1 MLMLRQKRC
10 DKIDQAKMHNAER
23 CRLSRNNIMISCAVC
38 FASQAALLAAL
49 FGSYFQDQYIAVMF
63 TPVVSVWMLITRF
76 ICGLILHL
84 ALFEEFGRGIKLMK
98 FAMNHSDV
106 FDCSGAAFTVA
117 MMQATITLM
126 VEVLNILV
134 ICMSNNVGDVVMNFI
149 ALAIIADFD
158 DFIY

>member
-1 MLMLRQKRC
+1 M
-10 DKIDQAKMHNAER
+10 DKIDQAKMCNAET

-38 FASQAALLAAL
+38 FASQVALLVAL
-49 FGSYFQDQYIAVMF
+49 FESYFKEQYIAVMF

-84 ALFEEFGRGIKLMK
+84 ALFEEFGRAIKLMK

-117 MMQATITLM
+117 MLQASVTLM
-126 VEVLNILV
+126 VEVLNIIV
-134 ICMSNNVGDVVMNFI
+134 ICMSSNVGDVVMNFI